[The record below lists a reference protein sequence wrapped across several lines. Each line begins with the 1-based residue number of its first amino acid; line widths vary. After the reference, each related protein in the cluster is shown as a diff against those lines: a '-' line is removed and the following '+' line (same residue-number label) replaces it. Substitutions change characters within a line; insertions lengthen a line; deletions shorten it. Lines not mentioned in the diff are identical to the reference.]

1 MSLTL
6 EEYREIMIWY
16 AKTKYYEQKFG
27 NAAPPIDRDMENRLH
42 RKLRNDHLIIFIDRW
57 QVNNRPRKVH
67 NLIFSKFV
75 IVLHRNDYMIFKNFS
90 NVAHKLPV
98 RDVNLIS
105 NADGFAKCGVV
116 NCNFLIASLD
126 CLIDANL

>member
-42 RKLRNDHLIIFIDRW
+42 RKLRKITKND
-57 QVNNRPRKVH
+57 
-67 NLIFSKFV
+67 
-75 IVLHRNDYMIFKNFS
+75 
-90 NVAHKLPV
+90 
-98 RDVNLIS
+98 
-105 NADGFAKCGVV
+105 
-116 NCNFLIASLD
+116 
-126 CLIDANL
+126 